1 MTIPILKL
9 DTDREKVEAILR
21 KLRLDPAELALSRG
35 ERAKQVAAVNEIFA
49 AVADRGDE
57 ALVESAPRRRHPRRG
72 AQVRASIPCTRLS
85 EAFPRSRRA
94 KARENS
100 CPRRATIRSRQ
111 PGDEEDAP

>member
-35 ERAKQVAAVNEIFA
+35 ERAKQFAAVNEIFA

-57 ALVESAPRRRHPRRG
+57 ALVESARQFDDPSFSADQIRVAPWEMREASGRITKEQMSALRRSI
-72 AQVRASIPCTRLS
+72 AQVREYQSHIMPKD
-85 EAFPRSRRA
+85 P
-94 KARENS
+94 
-100 CPRRATIRSRQ
+100 
-111 PGDEEDAP
+111 